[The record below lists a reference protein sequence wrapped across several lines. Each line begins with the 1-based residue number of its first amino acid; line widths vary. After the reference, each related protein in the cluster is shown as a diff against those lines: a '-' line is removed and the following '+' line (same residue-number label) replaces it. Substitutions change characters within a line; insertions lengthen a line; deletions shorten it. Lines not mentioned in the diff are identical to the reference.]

1 MNSKVLKSVVKKI
14 PPAAGIGRKKGVPN
28 KVTSDLRQMILG
40 ALEDA
45 GGQSY
50 LLEQAH
56 ENPNTFMS
64 LVGKCLPKEVK
75 AEIAATHIISNLTPE
90 QQRGIAEAILLGQ

>member
-1 MNSKVLKSVVKKI
+1 MNSKVLESVVKKI

-45 GGQSY
+45 GGKKY
-50 LLEQAH
+50 FLEQAA
-56 ENPNTFMS
+56 ENPVAFMS
-64 LVGKCLPKEVK
+64 LVAKCMPKEVK

-90 QQRGIAEAILLGQ
+90 QQRGIAEAILG